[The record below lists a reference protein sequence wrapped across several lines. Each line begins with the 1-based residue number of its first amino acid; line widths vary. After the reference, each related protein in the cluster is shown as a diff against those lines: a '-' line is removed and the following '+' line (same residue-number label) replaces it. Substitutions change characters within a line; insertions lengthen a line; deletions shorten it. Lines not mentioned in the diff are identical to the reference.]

1 MSNKVD
7 RSDFYGRTMLMAGN
21 WKMYKTIKEAK
32 DFAKEFKK
40 NYSGREDVKAAI
52 CAPFTQLQA
61 LVEEFKDTDIG
72 VGAQNVHFADEG
84 AYTGEISL
92 SMLMEIGVDYII
104 IGHSERRQYFGET
117 DESINN
123 KLKHVFWDSEIVP
136 ILCVGENLEE
146 REAGREAEVVKYQ
159 LEKDLA
165 DLTSDKVATMV
176 IAYEPVWA
184 IGTGKTATPEQ
195 AGEMCTLIREKVAEI
210 YDEETAKRI
219 TIQYGGSVK
228 PENTAEIM
236 KMKDI
241 DGALVGGASL
251 DPEKFLGIVEFA

>member
-1 MSNKVD
+1 MSEKID
-7 RSDFYGRTMLMAGN
+7 RHDFIGRTPLIAGN
-21 WKMYKTIKEAK
+21 WKMYKNIREARE
-32 DFAKEFKK
+32 FADEFKK
-40 NYSGREDVKAAI
+40 IYKNSTTKVAI
-52 CAPFTQLQA
+52 CAPFTQLEA
-61 LVEEFKDTDIG
+61 LVYAFKDTEIG

-104 IGHSERRQYFGET
+104 IGHSERRQYFNET

-123 KLKHVFWDSEIVP
+123 KLKHIFWDSQIVP

-146 REAGREAEVVKYQ
+146 REAGRASEIVKYQ

-165 DLTSDKVATMV
+165 DLTAEKVSTMV
-176 IAYEPVWA
+176 IAYEPIWA

-195 AGEMCTLIREKVAEI
+195 AGEMCTLIRNTVAEI
-210 YDEETAKRI
+210 YDRETAANI

-228 PENTAEIM
+228 PDNAAEIM
-236 KMKDI
+236 AMEDI

-251 DPEKFLGIVEFA
+251 EPDKFLGIVEFA